1 MPPEPTS
8 AAGIRQDAAR
18 LWLRRLE
25 AHAEGIGQD
34 LLIVVAHS
42 DDEVVGIGGQL
53 DRLRGLR
60 LVHVTDSA
68 PRDLV
73 DAHAVGF
80 DRWQDYAAARR
91 QELLAALR
99 LAGIE
104 ATQADQLDIPDQEA
118 SFRLIELA
126 RVLAPKFDALRPEI
140 VLTHAYEGGHPDHD
154 AAAFAVHAACA
165 LVERDGGQAPAIIEI
180 SGYHMATGTAVKSE
194 FMDVPGCPVTTL
206 ALGEYERA
214 LKRRLIECFATQ
226 SRLLA
231 DFRID
236 VERFRSAPA
245 YDFTRAPH
253 DGRLFYEYFDWG
265 VDGTRWRALAGQ
277 ALAALG
283 IDRPWA

>member
-1 MPPEPTS
+1 MPSESTS
-8 AAGIRQDAAR
+8 AAGSRQDAAR

-53 DRLRGLR
+53 DRLCGLR

-68 PRDLV
+68 PRNLL

-80 DRWQDYAAARR
+80 DGRQDYAAARR

-99 LAGIE
+99 LAAIE

-126 RVLAPKFDALRPEI
+126 RILAAKFDALRPEV

-165 LVERDGGQAPAIIEI
+165 LVERGGGQAPAIVEI
-180 SGYHMATGTAVKSE
+180 TGYHMATGTVVKSE
-194 FMDVPGCPVTTL
+194 FMGFPGSPVTTL
-206 ALGEYERA
+206 ALGEHERA
-214 LKRRLIECFATQ
+214 LKQRLIECFATQ

-236 VERFRSAPA
+236 VERFRPAPA
-245 YDFTRAPH
+245 YDFTRPPH
-253 DGRLFYEYFDWG
+253 AGRLFYEHFDWG
-265 VDGTRWRALAGQ
+265 VDGARWRALAVE
-277 ALAALG
+277 ALATLEIAS
-283 IDRPWA
+283 RS

>member
-1 MPPEPTS
+1 MPPESTS
-8 AAGIRQDAAR
+8 AAGSRQDAAR
-18 LWLRRLE
+18 LWLRGLE
-25 AHAEGIGQD
+25 AHAEGIGQN

-68 PRDLV
+68 PRNLL

-80 DRWQDYAAARR
+80 DSWKDYAAARR

-99 LAGIE
+99 LADIK

-118 SFRLIELA
+118 SFRLIEVARALA
-126 RVLAPKFDALRPEI
+126 AKFDALRPEI

-165 LVERDGGQAPAIIEI
+165 LVERGGGQAPAIVEI
-180 SGYHMATGTAVKSE
+180 TGYHMATGTVVKSE
-194 FMDVPGCPVTTL
+194 FMDFPGSPVTTL
-206 ALGEYERA
+206 ALGEHERA

-236 VERFRSAPA
+236 VERFRPAPA
-245 YDFTRAPH
+245 YDFTRPPH
-253 DGRLFYEYFDWG
+253 AGRLFYEHFDWG
-265 VDGTRWRALAGQ
+265 VDGARWRALAGE
-277 ALAALG
+277 ALAALE
-283 IDRPWA
+283 IASRS

>member
-1 MPPEPTS
+1 MPSESTS
-8 AAGIRQDAAR
+8 AAGSRQDAAR

-53 DRLRGLR
+53 DRLCGLR

-68 PRDLV
+68 PRNLL

-80 DRWQDYAAARR
+80 DGRQDYAAARR

-99 LAGIE
+99 LAAIE

-126 RVLAPKFDALRPEI
+126 RILAAKFDALRPEV

-165 LVERDGGQAPAIIEI
+165 LVERGGGQAPAIVEI
-180 SGYHMATGTAVKSE
+180 TGYHMATGTVVKSE
-194 FMDVPGCPVTTL
+194 FMGFPGSPVTTL
-206 ALGEYERA
+206 ALGEHERA
-214 LKRRLIECFATQ
+214 LKQRLIECFETQ

-236 VERFRSAPA
+236 VERFRPAPA
-245 YDFTRAPH
+245 YDFTRPPH
-253 DGRLFYEYFDWG
+253 AGRLFYEHFDWG
-265 VDGTRWRALAGQ
+265 VDGARWRALAVE
-277 ALAALG
+277 ALATLEIAS
-283 IDRPWA
+283 RS